1 MTYKFDYIVKIVAGG
16 ESGRSLFCSPHSD
29 ADGKRAIAFLS
40 KLRSLQQ
47 LRFILVFGRRVN
59 IVPLAI

>member
-1 MTYKFDYIVKIVAGG
+1 MKILARG
-16 ESGRSLFCSPHSD
+16 ESGRSLFFSPHSD

-47 LRFILVFGRRVN
+47 LRFIVVFERRVN

>member
-1 MTYKFDYIVKIVAGG
+1 MKIVAGG
-16 ESGRSLFCSPHSD
+16 ESGRSLFFSPHSD
-29 ADGKRAIAFLS
+29 AEGKMAIAFLS

>member
-1 MTYKFDYIVKIVAGG
+1 MKILAGG
-16 ESGRSLFCSPHSD
+16 EYGRLLFFSPHSD
-29 ADGKRAIAFLS
+29 VDGKRAIAFLN

-59 IVPLAI
+59 IVSIAI